1 MRETGFQG
9 ERGLRAAC
17 GGGFQGM
24 PEGAKHAVA
33 PHAHGYGKRV
43 SPGAKAKEGFMKV
56 AVIGAGSWGTAL
68 AHVLGTAGHD
78 AMLWARKQEVC
89 DGINGS
95 HRNPR
100 YLVNEPVHARVRAS
114 SRYDEVLSGAEAV
127 VVVTP
132 SYILRQVARDI
143 APHIDGCVPI
153 AICSKGVEAQTGRL
167 PVEIFEEEAGNR
179 ARIAALTGPNHA
191 EEVIRGIA
199 SGTVIASENA
209 DTARFFQ
216 ELFAT
221 EAFRTYVSDDIVGA
235 EVCAAFKNVI
245 AIAVGAAYGFGL
257 GDNTA
262 ALIMT
267 RGLAEMSRL
276 VEACGGTP
284 MTCMGLAGV
293 GDLIATCTS
302 EHSRNR
308 TFGYRMA
315 QGVTLEQ
322 YKAETHMVVEGA
334 LACKT
339 LGALA
344 EAHDVELPITEMV
357 RSVLWEGAD
366 PRSAAASL
374 FDRSLKPEFY

>member
-1 MRETGFQG
+1 
-9 ERGLRAAC
+9 
-17 GGGFQGM
+17 
-24 PEGAKHAVA
+24 
-33 PHAHGYGKRV
+33 
-43 SPGAKAKEGFMKV
+43 MKV

-89 DGINGS
+89 DGINEA

-100 YLVNEPVHARVRAS
+100 YLVNETVHGRVRAAAC
-114 SRYDEVLSGAEAV
+114 YDEVLVDAAAV

-132 SYILRQVARDI
+132 SSVLRQVACDI
-143 APHIDGCVPI
+143 APYIAADTPI
-153 AICSKGVEAQTGRL
+153 AICSKGVEARTGKL
-167 PVEIFEEEAGNR
+167 PVEIFEDELGNR

-199 SGTVIASENA
+199 SGTVIAAENP

-245 AIAVGAAYGFGL
+245 AIAVGAAYGFDL

-315 QGVTLEQ
+315 QGTTLEQ
-322 YKAETHMVVEGA
+322 YKEETHMVVEGA
-334 LACKT
+334 IACQT

-344 EAHDVELPITEMV
+344 EVRGVELPITEMV
-357 RSVLWEGAD
+357 RAVLWEGAD
-366 PRSAAASL
+366 PRAAASAL

>member
-1 MRETGFQG
+1 
-9 ERGLRAAC
+9 
-17 GGGFQGM
+17 
-24 PEGAKHAVA
+24 
-33 PHAHGYGKRV
+33 
-43 SPGAKAKEGFMKV
+43 MKV

-78 AMLWARKQEVC
+78 TLLWARKQEVC
-89 DGINGS
+89 DGINGA

-100 YLVNEPVHARVRAS
+100 YLKDAALSERVRATS
-114 SRYDEVLSGAEAV
+114 CYEEALEDACAV

-132 SYILRQVARDI
+132 SSVLRQAARDI
-143 APHIDGCVPI
+143 APFVSADTPI
-153 AICSKGVEAQTGRL
+153 AICSKGVEADTGLL
-167 PVEIFEEEAGNR
+167 PVEIFEAELGGR
-179 ARIAALTGPNHA
+179 KRIAALTGPNHA
-191 EEVIRGIA
+191 EEVVKGIA
-199 SGTVIASENA
+199 SGTVIASTSG

-221 EAFRTYVSDDIVGA
+221 EWFRTYVSDDIVGA

-245 AIAVGAAYGFGL
+245 AIAVGAAYGFGM

-276 VEACGGTP
+276 VEACGGSA
-284 MTCMGLAGV
+284 MTCLGLAGV

-315 QGVTLEQ
+315 QGTTLEQ
-322 YKAETHMVVEGA
+322 YRAETHMVVEGA

-339 LGALA
+339 LGLLA
-344 EAHDVELPITEMV
+344 EAHEVELPITAMV

-366 PRSAAASL
+366 PKAAAEAL